1 MAGTA
6 LYSFAAFRYLSFY
19 RRSGDQILIAIAAAF
34 ALPAEAMIAI
44 AAARNWHLSWWE
56 WHVLMAAAWLV
67 AFAAREEH
75 RRGRSPFAGL
85 YLRDTIARLDHRYA
99 KAIDSALEGDP
110 APQADLSA
118 EEAQLV
124 ERAASEIR
132 RLEDLFRP
140 YLSPGNRE
148 AEGRSG
154 GRRAGR

>member
-1 MAGTA
+1 MAV
-6 LYSFAAFRYLSFY
+6 AF
-19 RRSGDQILIAIAAAF
+19 G
-34 ALPAEAMIAI
+34 
-44 AAARNWHLSWWE
+44 
-56 WHVLMAAAWLV
+56 LV

-140 YLSPGNRE
+140 YLSPQVTARG
-148 AEGRSG
+148 
-154 GRRAGR
+154 